1 MKRRLRHK
9 GKENQ
14 AGICSW
20 SPHLKSAQQ
29 DIAGSSRRSWTQ
41 QLWAASCASVKPRPG
56 HLNADGFLPWERN
69 TSHKPKHLKGKHLLL
84 MIVLLLLSNRLGRLN
99 KTNWKLTRC
108 SDRTWAS
115 EKTHKLCSDLKQFNV
130 VPRQSV
136 ITFLH
141 IYNMHMWVDKFWL
154 ITRFTS
160 ETEKMIKKKPWITSY
175 NIVHHNGTSF
185 LTLQLVILQ
194 LK

>member
-1 MKRRLRHK
+1 MTTL
-9 GKENQ
+9 
-14 AGICSW
+14 
-20 SPHLKSAQQ
+20 HLAQWY
-29 DIAGSSRRSWTQ
+29 IAGSSWLSWTQ
-41 QLWAASCASVKPRPG
+41 QLWAASCASVK
-56 HLNADGFLPWERN
+56 HLNEDALLPWEKN
-69 TSHKPKHLKGKHLLL
+69 TSHKSKHVTSKRRVFFVNGTISALFFNWL
-84 MIVLLLLSNRLGRLN
+84 RRLN
-99 KTNWKLTRC
+99 NSIRKLTKC
-108 SDRTWAS
+108 SDQTLTS
-115 EKTHKLCSDLKQFNV
+115 EKTETHKLCSDLKQFNV
-130 VPRQSV
+130 IPRQSV

-160 ETEKMIKKKPWITSY
+160 ETEKMIKKKLWITSY